1 MFVSVCVGVCVCE
14 ATLVRSETI
23 RERRICLRREVVV
36 CVFVFVFVF
45 VFGLWV
51 CVCVFVFVSER
62 VRVFAF
68 VFVGVKSLQQVR
80 KNL

>member
-1 MFVSVCVGVCVCE
+1 MLVSVCDGVCVCE
-14 ATLVRSETI
+14 ATLVSSETI

-36 CVFVFVFVF
+36 CVFVFVF